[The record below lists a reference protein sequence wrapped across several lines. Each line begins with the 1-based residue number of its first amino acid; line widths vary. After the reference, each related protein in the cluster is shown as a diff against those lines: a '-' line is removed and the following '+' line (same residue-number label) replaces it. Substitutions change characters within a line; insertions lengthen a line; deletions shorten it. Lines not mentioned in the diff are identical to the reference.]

1 MKKIT
6 SQSNIFI
13 IVPTAGAILFAT
25 SSLFASGTIVG
36 IGAGQVNSPPNP
48 PNYGQ
53 GASQNGVNFIDVFA
67 GDNHS
72 LAIKSDGSFL
82 PVCSSCRNLW
92 SLPCIMSAFCSSSAV
107 LHNTSNAK
115 PGIMSNME

>member
-53 GASQNGVNFIDVFA
+53 GASQNGVNFIDVSA

-72 LAIKSDGSFL
+72 LAIKSDGSL
-82 PVCSSCRNLW
+82 LGWGRNLEGQTTCPTGQFVEASAGGFFSIARSANG
-92 SLPCIMSAFCSSSAV
+92 SLA
-107 LHNTSNAK
+107 
-115 PGIMSNME
+115 GW